1 MDPHQLGES
10 GRTVFRYLA
19 IMDAA
24 RDFGA
29 DEREI
34 EEVACHFDSRRPR
47 DAELADALADLVLAR
62 LQPRFS
68 EGGMF

>member
-1 MDPHQLGES
+1 MDPHELGES
-10 GRTVFRYLA
+10 GRTVLRYLA

-47 DAELADALADLVLAR
+47 DAELADALADMILAR
-62 LQPRFS
+62 RQPRLAD
-68 EGGMF
+68 GAMF

>member
-24 RDFGA
+24 LAFGA
-29 DEREI
+29 DEREV

-47 DAELADALADLVLAR
+47 DAELADALADLILSR
-62 LQPRFS
+62 LQPRFAD
-68 EGGMF
+68 GLTF